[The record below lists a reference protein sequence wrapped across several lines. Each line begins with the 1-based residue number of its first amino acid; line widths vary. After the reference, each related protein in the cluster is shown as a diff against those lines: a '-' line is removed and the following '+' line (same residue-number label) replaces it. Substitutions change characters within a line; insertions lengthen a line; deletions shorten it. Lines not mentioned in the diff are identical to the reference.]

1 MNAEDKNSIKKNLTI
16 EELGMIL
23 NMSDK
28 QFTVEVYKKD
38 KRIKKRSKSVQ
49 WGNNKPG
56 LRFVLKQDYEGKTR
70 EELEELCRTGYPE
83 RLKFVTEIHETY
95 VTRKNLMS
103 GEEYRERYDRPH
115 YCSPSSESYW
125 SM

>member
-1 MNAEDKNSIKKNLTI
+1 MSSADKNSIKKNLTI
-16 EELGMIL
+16 E
-23 NMSDK
+23 
-28 QFTVEVYKKD
+28 VYKKD
-38 KRIKKRSKSVQ
+38 KRIKNRSDSVR

-95 VTRKNLMS
+95 VTKKNLMS
-103 GEEYRERYDRPH
+103 GIEYQERYDRPY

>member
-1 MNAEDKNSIKKNLTI
+1 MINKQITF
-16 EELGMIL
+16 EELGMVL

-38 KRIKKRSKSVQ
+38 KRISWQSKSVR
-49 WGNNKPG
+49 WGKNKPG
-56 LRFVLKQDYEGKTR
+56 LRFISKQDYEGKTR
-70 EELEELCRTGYPE
+70 EELEELCRIDYPE
-83 RLKFVTEIHETY
+83 NKKFVTEIHETY
-95 VTRKNLMS
+95 VTRTNLMS
-103 GEEYRERYDRPH
+103 GKDFRERYDRPY

>member
-1 MNAEDKNSIKKNLTI
+1 MSNKQLTI

-28 QFTVEVYKKD
+28 QFTIEVYKKD
-38 KRIKKRSKSVQ
+38 KRITARSKSVQ
-49 WGNNKPG
+49 WGVNKPG
-56 LRFVLKQDYEGKTR
+56 LRFILKQDYEGKTR
-70 EELEELCRTGYPE
+70 EELETLCSTGYPE
-83 RLKFVTEIHETY
+83 SMKFVTEIHETY

-103 GEEYRERYDRPH
+103 GKEYRERYDLPY

>member
-1 MNAEDKNSIKKNLTI
+1 M
-16 EELGMIL
+16 L
-23 NMSDK
+23 NNK
-28 QFTVEVYKKD
+28 FTVEVYKKD
-38 KRIKKRSKSVQ
+38 KRIKSRSKTVR

-56 LRFVLKQDYEGKTR
+56 LRFVLRQDYEGKSKKEI
-70 EELEELCRTGYPE
+70 EEICKSDYPE
-83 RLKFVTEIHETY
+83 YKEFITEIHETY

-103 GEEYRERYDRPH
+103 GTEYQERYDLPS

>member
-1 MNAEDKNSIKKNLTI
+1 MNAADKNELKKNLTI
-16 EELGMIL
+16 EDLGMVL

-28 QFTVEVYKKD
+28 QFTIEVYKKD
-38 KRIKKRSKSVQ
+38 KRITRKSKSVS
-49 WGNNKPG
+49 WGKNKPG
-56 LRFVLKQDYEGKTR
+56 LRFILKQDYEGKTR

-103 GEEYRERYDRPH
+103 GKEYRERYDLPY

>member
-1 MNAEDKNSIKKNLTI
+1 MSNKQLTT
-16 EELGMIL
+16 EELGMVL

-38 KRIKKRSKSVQ
+38 KRISWKSDSVR
-49 WGNNKPG
+49 WGKNKPG
-56 LRFVLKQDYEGKTR
+56 LRFILKQDYEGKTR

-83 RLKFVTEIHETY
+83 SKKFVTEIHETF
-95 VTRKNLMS
+95 VTRKHMMS
-103 GEEYRERYDRPH
+103 GEEYRERYDLPY

>member
-1 MNAEDKNSIKKNLTI
+1 MNAEDKNKLKKKLTM
-16 EELGMIL
+16 EDLGMIL
-23 NMSDK
+23 KMSNK
-28 QFTVEVYKKD
+28 QFTIEVYKKD
-38 KRIKKRSKSVQ
+38 KRIKNRSESVR

-83 RLKFVTEIHETY
+83 SKKFVTEIHETY
-95 VTRKNLMS
+95 ITRKNLMS
-103 GEEYRERYDRPH
+103 GKEYRERYDRPH